1 MAQASTSL
9 SMFCDTVVPRA
20 DARGVEDDEERS
32 FLGRAAS
39 DLDIA
44 GMVDPTDAAAAL
56 AALGPDFEELDPPAR
71 TTRIRGVVDGGG
83 DAAHAV
89 RSLRG
94 QVLALFYGVPDEGG
108 TNINWRAIGY
118 PGPASAPPTPEQAP
132 KTIAVRAIS
141 RPTVLDA
148 DACVVG
154 SGAGGAV
161 IAARLQRAGLKVV
174 ILEQGDYR
182 NESDFRQL
190 ELDGARDLY
199 LGGGIVWSE
208 TGSLGILAG
217 STLGGGTVVNSLV
230 CLRTPD
236 HVRARWAADG
246 LEGADGPEFDECLDA
261 VWERLGVNTAGTVP
275 NTSNLLMTEALERC
289 GRSWE
294 LLPRNAAEH
303 DDPRFCGY
311 CNAGC
316 QQGAKNSVL
325 KNYLLD
331 ASVAG
336 ADVIVRCRANR
347 ILVEDGRAAGVEAVV
362 TDQAG
367 AEIHVTIRSPRV
379 VVAGGGIESPALL
392 LRSGIGGPAVG
403 QHLRVHPAWFVT
415 GLYADRIDAWS
426 GQIQSVVSFDYAHLE
441 HGDGFLCECVILS
454 PTFWA
459 ASMPWESGADHKRAM
474 LDLRRAATWH
484 GVAHD
489 HGSGRV
495 TIAADGT
502 ARVEWELD
510 NELDRLTA
518 TAALTE
524 LSRLHEAAGAEEIYT
539 FQPPGLR
546 WRRGDDFESF
556 LGALGTHSP
565 RVAYSAH
572 QMGSCRMGID
582 ARTSVA
588 NVEGELHDVA
598 GVWIGD
604 ASALPSAPGVNPM
617 ITIMAVAER
626 TARRIVGA
634 TS

>member
-1 MAQASTSL
+1 
-9 SMFCDTVVPRA
+9 
-20 DARGVEDDEERS
+20 
-32 FLGRAAS
+32 
-39 DLDIA
+39 
-44 GMVDPTDAAAAL
+44 
-56 AALGPDFEELDPPAR
+56 
-71 TTRIRGVVDGGG
+71 
-83 DAAHAV
+83 
-89 RSLRG
+89 
-94 QVLALFYGVPDEGG
+94 
-108 TNINWRAIGY
+108 
-118 PGPASAPPTPEQAP
+118 
-132 KTIAVRAIS
+132 
-141 RPTVLDA
+141 
-148 DACVVG
+148 
-154 SGAGGAV
+154 
-161 IAARLQRAGLKVV
+161 
-174 ILEQGDYR
+174 
-182 NESDFRQL
+182 
-190 ELDGARDLY
+190 
-199 LGGGIVWSE
+199 
-208 TGSLGILAG
+208 
-217 STLGGGTVVNSLV
+217 
-230 CLRTPD
+230 
-236 HVRARWAADG
+236 
-246 LEGADGPEFDECLDA
+246 
-261 VWERLGVNTAGTVP
+261 
-275 NTSNLLMTEALERC
+275 
-289 GRSWE
+289 
-294 LLPRNAAEH
+294 
-303 DDPRFCGY
+303 
-311 CNAGC
+311 
-316 QQGAKNSVL
+316 VL

-556 LGALGTHSP
+556 LSALGTHSQ

-604 ASALPSAPGVNPM
+604 ASVLPSAPGVNPM

-634 TS
+634 AS